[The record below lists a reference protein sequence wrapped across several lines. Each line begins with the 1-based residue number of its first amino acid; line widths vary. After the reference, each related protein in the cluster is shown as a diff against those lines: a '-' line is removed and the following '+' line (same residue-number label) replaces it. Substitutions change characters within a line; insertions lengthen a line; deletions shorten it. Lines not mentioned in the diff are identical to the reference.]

1 VNIKA
6 EQSIYNGLMDDGVNI
21 YVKDLEIKA
30 GDSIG
35 AENKPLNIKLVED
48 NTVSLEAGELI
59 SVNTSG
65 APANYTDITTKDLY
79 LYTNEDVIIDML
91 RGRNVKIK
99 TTSNNMSIGD
109 MYIENCADLITKNKK
124 VVVSNFSL
132 MPVIDADVQLYVT
145 QHPAMVNIDAT
156 NNISTPAKNVVRFN
170 DNIFINKKNVNVGM
184 EKTIN
189 VASVAA
195 EKNTNV
201 SGKTINK
208 VDNLLYELPTR
219 KTYYENVKKVIGEGI
234 IKNQVD
240 EHINESNVLEIINNK
255 KMNSKI
261 KYLPKLSYNNIKYKK
276 VSSL

>member
-1 VNIKA
+1 
-6 EQSIYNGLMDDGVNI
+6 
-21 YVKDLEIKA
+21 
-30 GDSIG
+30 
-35 AENKPLNIKLVED
+35 
-48 NTVSLEAGELI
+48 
-59 SVNTSG
+59 
-65 APANYTDITTKDLY
+65 
-79 LYTNEDVIIDML
+79 
-91 RGRNVKIK
+91 
-99 TTSNNMSIGD
+99 MSIAD
-109 MYIENCADLITKNKK
+109 MYIENRADLITKNKK
-124 VVVSNFSL
+124 VVISNSSL